1 MNKYSA
7 AERDT
12 HLSAWRGSGLSGK
25 EYCRQNSIISTTFYS
40 WIKSEKNRTYKRS
53 ESQPLLVKV
62 QSDTQLSRNL
72 TSAMCIEYR
81 DIRIHLPADIRSE
94 SLRSILIL
102 LGVIDAS

>member
-40 WIKSEKNRTYKRS
+40 WIKSEKNRKR
-53 ESQPLLVKV
+53 
-62 QSDTQLSRNL
+62 QLIPP
-72 TSAMCIEYR
+72 C
-81 DIRIHLPADIRSE
+81 
-94 SLRSILIL
+94 
-102 LGVIDAS
+102 